1 MLNFDRGNRP
11 ANPKDP
17 VKPAPKPLYE
27 PPASSTGASAAPRT
41 VTPSAPSAP
50 AAPSAST
57 PAASTG
63 AASAPAPASASPTAP
78 LATQGDGGESRLFI
92 GVNIKLK
99 GVEISDCDAVVIEG
113 HVDATVNS
121 KAMEIK
127 EPGTFKGTAQID
139 VAEIHGEFIGEL
151 TARTRLIV
159 HGTGRVSGTIR
170 YGKLVV
176 EEGGEISGDLQR
188 IDRDTRGAHHGAHE
202 RLPLA
207 AGAN

>member
-17 VKPAPKPLYE
+17 VKPGAKPLYE
-27 PPASSTGASAAPRT
+27 PP
-41 VTPSAPSAP
+41 
-50 AAPSAST
+50 
-57 PAASTG
+57 
-63 AASAPAPASASPTAP
+63 SAPAPSVARHVPPPPAPAAASSLAP
-78 LATQGDGGESRLFI
+78 AAATPAAAAPAAAEGESRLFI

-99 GVEISDCDAVVIEG
+99 GVEIADCDAVVIEG

-127 EPGTFKGTAQID
+127 EPGTFKGSAHID
-139 VAEIHGEFIGEL
+139 VAEIRGEFTGEL

-188 IDRDTRGAHHGAHE
+188 IDRDKAGNHAAPE

-207 AGAN
+207 AGGN